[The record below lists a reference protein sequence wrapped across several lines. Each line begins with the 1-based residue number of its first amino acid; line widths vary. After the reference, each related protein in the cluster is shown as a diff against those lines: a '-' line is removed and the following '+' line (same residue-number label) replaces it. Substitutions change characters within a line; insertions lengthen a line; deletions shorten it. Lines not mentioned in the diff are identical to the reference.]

1 MGTNDKIRD
10 KERRDDENGP
20 KRHQTRRLGPR

>member
-1 MGTNDKIRD
+1 MGTNDEIRD

-20 KRHQTRRLGPR
+20 KRRISRRLGHY